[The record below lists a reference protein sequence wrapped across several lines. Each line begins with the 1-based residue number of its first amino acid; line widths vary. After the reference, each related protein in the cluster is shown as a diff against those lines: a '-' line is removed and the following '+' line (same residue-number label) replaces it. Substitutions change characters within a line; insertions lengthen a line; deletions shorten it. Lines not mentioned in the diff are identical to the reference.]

1 MLHILSVDAV
11 AFTVIGYPMSW
22 IELIG
27 TVFNLWCVW
36 LVVRNKILSWP
47 VGLVGVVLFGVLF
60 WQIRLYADLFEQV
73 YFFATGVW
81 GWWVWA
87 HPRDERSEDGKGE
100 LAISRL
106 APRQYAHYGAVII
119 CATLATAWLMSHL
132 HIIAPSLFPEPAT
145 YPLLDSLT
153 TVMSFAAQFM
163 LVRRQLEN
171 WVLWIAVDI
180 IGIGLY
186 WAKDV
191 RLVSLLYVVFLCLA
205 VNGLIRWLREHRAR
219 VTAVQR
225 T

>member
-1 MLHILSVDAV
+1 MFHYLSVNAI

-36 LVVRNKILSWP
+36 LVVRNKILNWP
-47 VGLVGVVLFGVLF
+47 VGLVGVVLFGILF
-60 WQIRLYADLFEQV
+60 WQIRLYADLFEQL
-73 YFFATGVW
+73 YFFVTGVW

-87 HPRDERSEDGKGE
+87 HPLSKSDEDVRGE
-100 LAISRL
+100 LVISRL
-106 APRQYAHYGAVII
+106 RPQQYIRYAGVIVVATIAV
-119 CATLATAWLMSHL
+119 TWLMAHIHL
-132 HIIAPSLFPEPAT
+132 LVPALFPEPAT
-145 YPLLDSLT
+145 YPFLDSLT

-163 LVRRQLEN
+163 LVRRQIEN

-180 IGIGLY
+180 IGVGLY

-191 RLVSLLYVVFLCLA
+191 RLVSLLYLVFLCMA
-205 VNGLIRWLREHRAR
+205 VSGLIRWLREHRACAS
-219 VTAVQR
+219 AVQH

>member
-1 MLHILSVDAV
+1 
-11 AFTVIGYPMSW
+11 MSW

-36 LVVRNKILSWP
+36 LVVRNKILNWP
-47 VGLVGVVLFGVLF
+47 VGLVGVVLFGILF

-73 YFFATGVW
+73 YFFCTGVW
-81 GWWVWA
+81 GWWVWS
-87 HPRDERSEDGKGE
+87 HPRTPREADGRGE

-106 APRQYAHYGAVII
+106 RPRQYAAYAAVILV
-119 CATLATAWLMSHL
+119 ATGATTWLMMHL
-132 HIIAPSLFPEPAT
+132 HIIAPALFPEPAT

-163 LVRRQLEN
+163 LVRRLLEN
-171 WVLWIAVDI
+171 WALWIAVDI

-191 RLVSLLYVVFLCLA
+191 RLVSLLYAVFLVMA
-205 VNGLIRWLREHRAR
+205 VRGLVSWLREHRAG
-219 VTAVQR
+219 VAAVQR